1 LAGVDTYHTRPMT
14 EPWSQLSDVDRL
26 ADRHADVAFEI
37 PLDRLPRVRAQIADS
52 GGKVSG
58 VAHFRREAGFRVAE
72 LDMQGVASLVCQRCL
87 EPMKWPVG
95 STARVALIA
104 AESEADRVP
113 QEFETVLAP
122 ENRIRVQDLV
132 EEELLLSLPLVPLHA
147 DASECADPSKG
158 PNASTVVKQEPAAD
172 EVAAERKTQR
182 PFERLGEL
190 LKRE

>member
-1 LAGVDTYHTRPMT
+1 
-14 EPWSQLSDVDRL
+14 
-26 ADRHADVAFEI
+26 
-37 PLDRLPRVRAQIADS
+37 
-52 GGKVSG
+52 
-58 VAHFRREAGFRVAE
+58 
-72 LDMQGVASLVCQRCL
+72 
-87 EPMKWPVG
+87 VG

-147 DASECADPSKG
+147 DASECAGKESSHLSDIAKH
-158 PNASTVVKQEPAAD
+158 EPAAA
-172 EVAAERKTQR
+172 EAAERKTQR

>member
-1 LAGVDTYHTRPMT
+1 MS

-26 ADRHADVAFEI
+26 ADRQADVAFEI
-37 PLDRLPRVRAQIADS
+37 PLDQLPRVRAQLAGS
-52 GGKVSG
+52 GGKVRG

-72 LDMQGVASLVCQRCL
+72 LETEGVATLVCQRCL
-87 EPMKWPVG
+87 EPMQWPVG
-95 STARVALIA
+95 GTARVVLIA

-122 ENRIRVQDLV
+122 ENRIRVRDLV

-147 DASECADPSKG
+147 DPGECVDQESEQKPGAEPQAPEAD
-158 PNASTVVKQEPAAD
+158 
-172 EVAAERKTQR
+172 TQR

-190 LKRE
+190 LKRNQ

>member
-1 LAGVDTYHTRPMT
+1 MS

-37 PLDRLPRVRAQIADS
+37 PLDQLPRVRAQIAGS
-52 GGKVSG
+52 GGKVRG

-72 LDMQGVASLVCQRCL
+72 LDLQGVVPLVCQRCL

-95 STARVALIA
+95 GTARIALIA

-122 ENRIRVQDLV
+122 DNRIRVRDLV

-147 DASECADPSKG
+147 DPGECT
-158 PNASTVVKQEPAAD
+158 STEPKTDAKPEPDAARTAGGTD
-172 EVAAERKTQR
+172 TQR

>member
-1 LAGVDTYHTRPMT
+1 MS

-26 ADRHADVAFEI
+26 ADRHTDVAFEI
-37 PLDRLPRVRAQIADS
+37 PLDRLPRVRAQLASS
-52 GGKVSG
+52 GGTVSG

-72 LDMQGVASLVCQRCL
+72 LDMQGVACLVCQRCL
-87 EPMKWPVG
+87 EPMQWPVG

-132 EEELLLSLPLVPLHA
+132 EEELLLSLPLVALHA
-147 DASECADPSKG
+147 DASECAGRDASSGPSEVA
-158 PNASTVVKQEPAAD
+158 NQEPAAA
-172 EVAAERKTQR
+172 EAAERKTQR